1 MFSKKSLIIIG
12 IIIAA
17 VTITS
22 RCHINFFT
30 EQNNK
35 PTPEEAVNK
44 SGELKVIFLN
54 VGQGD
59 AILMETPKGQQILL
73 DGGEG
78 QAVLEKLGQYLPMTD
93 RTIEL
98 MILSHPHS
106 DHLDGLVGALKRYS
120 VKEVWLAGIIHT
132 SSDYLEFLN
141 LIKDKNIPVKNL
153 FACGSKSVAGCSDE
167 ITVEE
172 GVRFKVLWPEENLAG
187 KRVDDLNNTSLVL
200 KLIYGENSWLLPGD
214 LDSVAENQLVD
225 NVPDQLKANILKVA
239 HHGSS
244 SATGEE
250 FLRLVSPAE
259 ALISVG
265 ADNDYGHPSLRI
277 INRLKRAG
285 VNIWRTDEKGDMV
298 TTGDGKTIRIESP

>member
-12 IIIAA
+12 IIIAT

-22 RCHINFFT
+22 RWHINFFD
-30 EQNNK
+30 EQNNQ
-35 PTPEEAVNK
+35 PTPEAAENK
-44 SGELKVIFLN
+44 PAEMKVIFLD

-59 AILMETPKGQQILL
+59 AILIETPSGQQILL

-78 QAVLEKLGQYLPMTD
+78 QVVLEKLRQYLPIID

-106 DHLDGLVGALKRYS
+106 DHLDGLVEVLKRYT
-120 VKEVWLAGIIHT
+120 VKEVWLTGVAHT
-132 SSDYLEFLN
+132 SSSYLEFLN
-141 LIKDKNIPVKNL
+141 LIKDKNILVKNI
-153 FACGSKSVAGCSDE
+153 FACTTTPVAGCSEE
-167 ITVEE
+167 ITFEDKVK
-172 GVRFKVLWPEENLAG
+172 FKVLWPRENLTA
-187 KRVDDLNNTSLVL
+187 KRVKDLNNTSLVL
-200 KLIYGENSWLLPGD
+200 KLIYSDNSWLLTGD
-214 LDSVAENQLVD
+214 LDEAAEKILI
-225 NVPDQLKANILKVA
+225 ANSPEDLEADILKVA

-244 SATGEE
+244 SATSEE
-250 FLRLVSPAE
+250 LLKLVSPAE

-298 TTGDGKTIRIESP
+298 TTGDGKIIRIESP